1 MKRSFLFFLNKTFPD
16 KYFVLI
22 KPLTLSRMYHDNWYF
37 PLFEKKMF
45 NTEHNK
51 NQVIII
57 RCFLH

>member
-37 PLFEKKMF
+37 PLFEKKCSIQ
-45 NTEHNK
+45 N
-51 NQVIII
+51 IIKI
-57 RCFLH
+57 KS